1 METISIYIV
10 VKIMNMDEITLEL
23 GRKYRAGNKG
33 QSLGKQ
39 LMFRESAGKGKAKGR
54 VRERREKWWR
64 ALS

>member
-1 METISIYIV
+1 
-10 VKIMNMDEITLEL
+10 MNMDEITLEL